1 VSPRRIVSMAMAAT
15 ALMLAAPA
23 LADLPI
29 VNYSLTGPPG
39 DNGWFVGPVTVK
51 WTLTGETSSSGCDTR
66 TLTADTGDT
75 KITCTASNIAGPV
88 AGTATVRI
96 DQTAPTDVVAS
107 AARPPDTRSWFTA
120 PIGITWSG
128 KDAVSGVAACTSLSY
143 TGPDA
148 SAAAPAG
155 TCRDRAGNVS
165 APVAF
170 SLDYDA
176 TPPALDA
183 VTATAGPGRADIR
196 WAAGADA
203 VRATVVREPVGAG
216 APPRTIA
223 DGPASTG
230 VVADTDLAP
239 ATTYTWTV
247 TALDAAG
254 NAASQRV
261 TATTPA
267 ATAVHG
273 GSAAQATKPRAVR
286 LRWRGARGAGYY
298 NVQVF
303 RGTRKVLSAW
313 PRRAQLRLATH
324 WRYRGRAQ
332 RLVPG
337 TTYRW
342 YAWAGYGP
350 RAAHRY
356 GHLLA
361 HGRFTVPPARS

>member
-1 VSPRRIVSMAMAAT
+1 VSPRRIVSLSAAAA
-15 ALMLAAPA
+15 ALMVAAPA

-29 VNYSLTGPPG
+29 VNYSLSGPAG
-39 DNGWFVGPVTVK
+39 DNGWYVGPVTVK
-51 WTLTGETSSSGCDTR
+51 WALTGETFSSGCDTR
-66 TLTADTGDT
+66 TLTADTVDT
-75 KITCTASNIAGPV
+75 KISCTASNVFGPV
-88 AGTATVRI
+88 TGTATVRI
-96 DQTAPTDVVAS
+96 DQAAPTDVVAS

-120 PIGITWSG
+120 PVGITWTG
-128 KDAVSGVAACTSLSY
+128 KDTVSGIAACTSLSY
-143 TGPDA
+143 AGPDA

-155 TCRDRAGNVS
+155 TCRDHAGNVS

-196 WAAGADA
+196 WAAAADA
-203 VRATVVREPVGAG
+203 VRVTVVREPVGAG
-216 APPRTIA
+216 APPRTVA

-230 VVADTDLAP
+230 FSADTDLAP

-254 NAASQRV
+254 NAASQRA

-267 ATAVHG
+267 ATTPAHG
-273 GSAAQATKPRAVR
+273 GTAAKTKPKTVQ
-286 LRWRGARGAGYY
+286 LRWRGARGASYY

-303 RGTRKVLSAW
+303 RGTRKVLSSW
-313 PRRAQLRLATH
+313 PRRSQLRVPTH
-324 WRYRGRAQ
+324 WRYRGRTQ
-332 RLVPG
+332 RLAPG

-342 YAWAGYGP
+342 YVWAGYGP
-350 RAAHRY
+350 RTAHRY
-356 GHLLA
+356 GRLLA
-361 HGRFTVPPARS
+361 HGHFTVPAAR